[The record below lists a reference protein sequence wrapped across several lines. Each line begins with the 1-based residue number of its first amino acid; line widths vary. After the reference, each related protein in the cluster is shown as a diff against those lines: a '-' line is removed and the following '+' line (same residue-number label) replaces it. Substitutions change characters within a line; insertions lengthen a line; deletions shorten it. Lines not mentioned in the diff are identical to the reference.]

1 MASIPDGDYYIL
13 NVKSLNTNYEPRTP
27 MYRLYDASTG
37 YHYYTTDYT
46 DMVSK
51 CESGYVYE
59 ATYYFT
65 SKASVPVYKF
75 KANNSSDY
83 IFTTDSTGIGGY
95 TSLGKAFDADTSSY
109 GNIPVYCVRYYYN
122 HVYTIDK
129 HEVDT
134 LVNNYG
140 YTNDGVVFYAA
151 AEVYALDIRWK
162 DLTPGGSLIVYPYCT
177 DISQQWR
184 VSTTPDGARH
194 IHNIRSK
201 LAVDVEGGA
210 PYSGAQNIILYDP
223 HNGGNQSWS
232 IVDQNKSVTFHGKSY
247 PSYSIE
253 LFGNPDNKHWCM
265 EVYNSD
271 LLSAYESVDL
281 YSMPSRTDG
290 DGYWIFVPVPT
301 FRTGGTYQLINMY
314 NPSKILSVP
323 VNKDSNNCY
332 LWSTYDNQTQGWVF
346 YPKDPTYTADGSDSS
361 SEWYIRNM
369 YNGHVLDV
377 YGQGDE
383 VTTGQLVDTYP
394 YDGQQSMTWKI
405 ESHGETYFRGV
416 LCKIVSLGMKNTSTG
431 TYYWLDSEHYNITNG
446 TRAVV
451 WDELTSNDQHWILYP
466 VDYADSTVPV
476 PSQCYINSKI
486 DRIEPS
492 YRAKYPTKPEM
503 VYPGWLC
510 SDAWIAG
517 ANGYEYRYRTRLMYL
532 NGTGYTNWTPWS
544 KIIIPNIVT
553 KDNYSWITEGLKC
566 NWDSSVYKAMDI
578 NFQVRCSGKST
589 SYYSSVYGG
598 WGECHEQII
607 DIPDITFSKA
617 VLSPKGIRLTYTAVL
632 KHNCHIYITDIKNSD
647 GISILSKEYNVKNR
661 SYSGELFIPQ
671 DQITGA
677 LTDPITIVYQQGNDA
692 CERWTWRTWESTV
705 SFDGISGNYNSKVQH
720 EFANHF
726 AIFYVETLG
735 NESIRVIYNSRMFP
749 CPRYTSGKQIPGY
762 TAFLVPYLFRKKK
775 TKLCIMAYTQ
785 DESKWM
791 TYYGNVDNPDI
802 NNGVHSW
809 YDANGNTW
817 CLDCRKDNPL
827 QGDYEVEI
835 NYTSNLVNGK
845 KTQVLTT
852 NEIKK
857 GHFSAEGAVIY
868 ETTKELDTTDKNVDQ
883 LLTMVGKHLYY
894 RPPHGE
900 IFKVLVT
907 SVKPK
912 TSKDYAEVT
921 VDMQLEEV

>member
-27 MYRLYDASTG
+27 MYRLFEASTG

-65 SKASVPVYKF
+65 SSASVPVYKF

-129 HEVDT
+129 HEVDV

-140 YTNDGVVFYAA
+140 YTNDGIVFYAA

-162 DLTPGGSLIVYPYCT
+162 DLTPGGKLIVYPYCT

-210 PYSGAQNIILYDP
+210 PYSNTQNIILYNP
-223 HNGGNQSWS
+223 HNEGNQSWA
-232 IVDQNKSVTFHGKSY
+232 IVNQNRSVTFHGKQY
-247 PSYSIE
+247 NSYSIE

-271 LLSAYESVDL
+271 LLSPYESVDL
-281 YSMPSRTDG
+281 YSTPERTDG

-323 VNKDSNNCY
+323 VNKDSNECY

-383 VTTGQLVDTYP
+383 VDTGQLVDTYP

-405 ESHGETYFRGV
+405 ESHGETYFRGT

-431 TYYWLDSEHYNITNG
+431 KYYWLDSEHYKIQNG

-466 VDYADSTVPV
+466 VDYVDSTVPV
-476 PSQCYINSKI
+476 PSQCYINSTI
-486 DRIEPS
+486 DRIES
-492 YRAKYPTKPEM
+492 GCRAKYPTKPEM

-598 WGECHEQII
+598 WGECHEQVI
-607 DIPDITFSKA
+607 DLPDITFSKA
-617 VLSPKGIRLTYTAVL
+617 ALSPKGIHLTYKAVL

-647 GISILSKEYNVKNR
+647 GISVLAKEYSVKNK
-661 SYSGELFIPQ
+661 SYSGDLFIPQ

-677 LTDPITIVYQQGNDA
+677 LTDTITIVYQQGNDA

-705 SFDGISGNYNSKVQH
+705 SFDGISGNYNCKVQH

-735 NESIRVIYNSRMFP
+735 NESIRVIYNGRMFP

-857 GHFSAEGAVIY
+857 GHFSAEGAVVY